1 MLPMGMAVSKV
12 IAVDGV
18 IPADDGS
25 APVPPVDATLT
36 WVVLLMRLLGWIW
49 MLALSLTVITGNRIA
64 GTRAPNTSTL
74 VIAMAVATLGTAL
87 MVVAS
92 RRGFLG
98 SLWYVALDGAISA
111 FLLSAGWLAG
121 APDFV
126 AGGYPMSW
134 LFLVAYAT
142 SLSGTVLA
150 ALMITALFGWLH
162 LSMRLEM
169 VRVVGSIQFL
179 VVSFVAGWAF
189 DALRHRE
196 HLRLEAEAS
205 QRQAER
211 LLAKEQEI
219 AARLEE
225 RSQLAAKLHDSVLQ
239 TLRLIISNSGD
250 AGEVRHL
257 ARVQERGLRRTINE
271 YRSPYRDSFSAAL
284 LDARAAVEDGYRVEI
299 EQVIRGDAEMTPTL
313 VLLVAAA
320 HEAMVNSARHSGTSA
335 MDLYAE
341 VRSDGVQVNVR
352 DRGKGFDPGAVTG
365 GGIAHSIVA
374 RVEDAGGSV
383 TIKSLPDFG
392 TEVSLFMPSG

>member
-1 MLPMGMAVSKV
+1 MGMAVSKV
-12 IAVDGV
+12 TAVDGV
-18 IPADDGS
+18 IPADNGS

-49 MLALSLTVITGNRIA
+49 MLALSLTVITGNRSA

-74 VIAMAVATLGTAL
+74 LIAMAVATLGTAL

-98 SLWYVALDGAISA
+98 SLWYVALDGGISA

-142 SLSGTVLA
+142 SVSGTVLA

-162 LSMRLEM
+162 MSMRLEM

-196 HLRLEAEAS
+196 QLRLEAEAN

-211 LLAKEQEI
+211 LLAKEQEV

-225 RSQLAAKLHDSVLQ
+225 RSLLAAKLHDSVLQ

-257 ARVQERGLRRTINE
+257 ARVQERELRHTINE

-284 LDARAAVEDGYRVEI
+284 LDARAAVEDVYRVEI

-320 HEAMVNSARHSGTSA
+320 HEAMINAARHSGTYA

-374 RVEDAGGSV
+374 RVEDPGGSV
-383 TIKSLPDFG
+383 TIKSLAGFG